1 MTIEPLNK
9 EAGPGVYS
17 SPFNPVAVTTGKEID
32 YLLNFTLNVQGE
44 KQNGLAVMRSS
55 FAATGAFRVEDP
67 DQLQKTGHLDIIP
80 QEAIPLR
87 QTTTEQAYPHGVA
100 VLVRDTTDP
109 TFFDGPAQV
118 VGAPLVHDLKEM
130 KGVKLPGYGPPTQ
143 IGGGGGG
150 GSERPEDGLLYPRK
164 V

>member
-9 EAGPGVYS
+9 EAGPGAYQL
-17 SPFNPVAVTTGKEID
+17 PLNPVAVAGGKEVE
-32 YLLNFTLNVQGE
+32 YLWTFTLNVLSE
-44 KQNGLAVMRSS
+44 KQNGLTVMRSS
-55 FAATGAFRVEDP
+55 FADTGAFRVEDP
-67 DQLQKTGHLDIIP
+67 EQLLKNGYLDIIP
-80 QEAIPLR
+80 QEGIPLK
-87 QTTTEQAYPHGVA
+87 QTTTEPALPHGV
-100 VLVRDTTDP
+100 VLLVRDTTDP

-118 VGAPLVHDLKEM
+118 VGVPLVHDLKEI
-130 KGVKLPGYGPPTQ
+130 KGQKLPGYGPPTQ

>member
-32 YLLNFTLNVQGE
+32 YLLNFTFKVQSE
-44 KQNGLAVMRSS
+44 NQNGVTVMRSS
-55 FAATGAFRVEDP
+55 FAETGAFRVEDP
-67 DQLQKTGHLDIIP
+67 EQLLKTGYLDIIL
-80 QEAIPLR
+80 QEGIPLK
-87 QTTTEQAYPHGVA
+87 QTTTEQAYPQGVA

-109 TFFDGPAQV
+109 TFFDGPPQE
-118 VGAPLVHDLKEM
+118 VGFPMVHDLVEL
-130 KGVKLPGYGPPTQ
+130 KGQKMPGYGPPTQ